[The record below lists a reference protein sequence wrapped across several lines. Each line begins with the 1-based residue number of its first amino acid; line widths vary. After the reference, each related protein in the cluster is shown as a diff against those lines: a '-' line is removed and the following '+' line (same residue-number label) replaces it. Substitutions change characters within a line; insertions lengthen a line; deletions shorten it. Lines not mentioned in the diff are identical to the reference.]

1 MSNYA
6 KRAGWTYIGFAKA
19 ADLLVVHLTSWRASR
34 PARVE
39 RANQRVVLSDKGVV
53 SGIIMPF
60 QFGTNWSRFTDA
72 TADVLSPHDTM
83 SYRPP
88 RCFDAQ
94 VESARGLRPLS
105 IRGLV
110 LLIDLRTLFLF

>member
-1 MSNYA
+1 LPFECNIYGEFDWMSNYA

-34 PARVE
+34 PAGVE

-72 TADVLSPHDTM
+72 TADVLSPMT
-83 SYRPP
+83 
-88 RCFDAQ
+88 Q
-94 VESARGLRPLS
+94 
-105 IRGLV
+105 
-110 LLIDLRTLFLF
+110 

>member
-1 MSNYA
+1 MVSSTGCLTTL
-6 KRAGWTYIGFAKA
+6 KRAGWTYIGFAKV
-19 ADLLVVHLTSWRASR
+19 ADLLVVHLRSWRASR

-72 TADVLSPHDTM
+72 TADVLSPM
-83 SYRPP
+83 R
-88 RCFDAQ
+88 Q
-94 VESARGLRPLS
+94 
-105 IRGLV
+105 
-110 LLIDLRTLFLF
+110 

>member
-19 ADLLVVHLTSWRASR
+19 ADLLVVHLRSWRASR

-53 SGIIMPF
+53 SGIIHAVSVRHELEPLH
-60 QFGTNWSRFTDA
+60 GCDCGRA
-72 TADVLSPHDTM
+72 LPHDTM
-83 SYRPP
+83 R
-88 RCFDAQ
+88 
-94 VESARGLRPLS
+94 LS
-105 IRGLV
+105 SSE
-110 LLIDLRTLFLF
+110 TF